1 MTEKWTG
8 TRWAVRVYH
17 ETGDRAWLIG
27 GDGLQDTVSH
37 RAEWSQRWA
46 AIKEL
51 DHMREREPDTVYRLV
66 RLTRKSRAE
75 KIRKADAT
83 EEEALARRLAVMLR
97 ACLEEN
103 ADGQVP
109 WRTIRAV
116 ELLLREPAVVAL
128 LKEGT

>member
-66 RLTRKSRAE
+66 RLTRKCGYCRDVESRSVPLGALVNE
-75 KIRKADAT
+75 VTKQRDA
-83 EEEALARRLAVMLR
+83 ALAEVERLKGELALASVVR
-97 ACLEEN
+97 VGSRIARVVKEN
-103 ADGQVP
+103 C
-109 WRTIRAV
+109 
-116 ELLLREPAVVAL
+116 
-128 LKEGT
+128 